1 MGFKR
6 KRRLVTK
13 RDRES
18 GSVLIDRLSYL
29 ASFFFLT
36 VHVLSH
42 DAFGLVIY
50 ILTCA

>member
-29 ASFFFLT
+29 AFFFFLLYMSFLIM
-36 VHVLSH
+36 H
-42 DAFGLVIY
+42 LV
-50 ILTCA
+50 

>member
-29 ASFFFLT
+29 AFFFPT

-42 DAFGLVIY
+42 NAFGLVIY